1 MPRKKKE
8 AKKSTEKVDEKKVL
22 KLAKK
27 LGIFRYNKY
36 YRQYEIIVPIE
47 EYEKL

>member
-8 AKKSTEKVDEKKVL
+8 TEKSTKKVDEKKVL

-27 LGIFRYNKY
+27 LGMFKYNKY
-36 YRQYEIIVPIE
+36 YRQYEIIIPIE